1 MHRMLCSLNYGKS
14 GLEVA
19 LPDDWD
25 ITVIRKKKMPV
36 VPDPG
41 AAVEA
46 ALDAP
51 LGSGTIETEARGRSS
66 ACILV
71 CDITRPVPNRLVL
84 RPIIE
89 RLRGAGVKSITVLVA
104 TGLHRPNEGPELQE
118 VIGDPWV
125 FDHASVL
132 NHYARRKEDHD
143 PVGTTRQ
150 GIPVS
155 LDRRFLEAELRIAV
169 GLVEPHFM
177 AGWSGGRKLTL
188 PGIASAETITAFH
201 SARILGHPRADTAIL
216 DGNPLHE
223 AQNEVLGMVGP
234 CLAVNLVIDE
244 SRALSF
250 VGFGG
255 IRESHAAAVRFAEP
269 CFRLEVPRGFPVVL
283 CSAAGFPLDTT
294 WYQAVK
300 GVCCG
305 ASVLEKGGDLFVAA
319 ECAQGFGSEEFKESQ
334 RRLCTRGKGAFT
346 SEAGARRHALIDE
359 WETVMLLKALE
370 AGNVHLYSG
379 GLGEEDHRLTGV
391 QRCDDLPAGLGD
403 AVKRSGQRRVAV
415 IPEGPYVAPYVRRQA
430 KGGSE

>member
-1 MHRMLCSLNYGKS
+1 MLCNLSYGKK
-14 GLEVA
+14 GLDVT

-25 ITVIRKKKMPV
+25 ITVLRKTKMPV
-36 VPDPG
+36 VPDPA
-41 AAVEA
+41 AAVAA

-51 LGSGTIETEARGRSS
+51 LGSGTIPAEAKGRSS

-71 CDITRPVPNRLVL
+71 CDITRPVPNGLIL
-84 RPIIE
+84 RPVIE

-104 TGLHRPNEGPELQE
+104 TGLHRPNEGLELQE

-125 FDHASVL
+125 FDHASVV
-132 NHYARRKEDHD
+132 NHFARRAGDHAA
-143 PVGTTRQ
+143 VGTTRQ
-150 GIPVS
+150 GIPVA
-155 LDRRFLEAELRIAV
+155 LDRRFLEADIRIAV

-177 AGWSGGRKLTL
+177 AGWSGGRKLAL
-188 PGIASAETITAFH
+188 PGIASADTITAFH
-201 SARILGHPRADTAIL
+201 SARILGHPRADTAVL

-223 AQNEVLGMVGP
+223 AQNEVLGMIGP
-234 CLAVNLVIDE
+234 CLAMNLVIDE

-250 VGFGG
+250 AGFGG

-269 CFRLEVPRGFPVVL
+269 CFRVEAPREFPVVL

-319 ECAQGFGSEEFKESQ
+319 ECAQGFGSAEFRESQ
-334 RRLCTRGKGAFT
+334 RRLCTGGKGAFRA
-346 SEAGARRHALIDE
+346 EAGARAHALIDE

-379 GLGEEDHRLTGV
+379 GLSDEDHGLTGV
-391 QRCDDLPAGLGD
+391 HRCDDLLAGMRN
-403 AVKRSGQRRVAV
+403 AVTRSGQRRVAV
-415 IPEGPYVAPYVRRQA
+415 IPEGPYVAPFVRRQG

>member
-1 MHRMLCSLNYGKS
+1 MQCTLNYGKS
-14 GLEVA
+14 GLTVA
-19 LPDDWD
+19 LPDGWD
-25 ITVIRKKKMPV
+25 VTILRKKKMPV
-36 VPDPG
+36 VPNPA
-41 AAVEA
+41 AAVAA
-46 ALDAP
+46 ALDSP

-84 RPIIE
+84 RPLIE
-89 RLRGAGVKSITVLVA
+89 RLRAAGVKSITVLVA
-104 TGLHRPNEGPELQE
+104 TGLHRPNEGSELQE

-132 NHYARRKEDHD
+132 NHYARRKEDHE

-155 LDRRFLEAELRIAV
+155 LDRRFLEAEVRVAV

-177 AGWSGGRKLTL
+177 AGWSGGRKLAL
-188 PGIASAETITAFH
+188 PGIAAAETITAFH
-201 SARILGHPRADTAIL
+201 SARILGHPRADTAVM

-223 AQNEVLGMVGP
+223 AQNEVLGMIGP
-234 CLAVNLVIDE
+234 CLAMNLVIDE
-244 SRALSF
+244 SRTLSF
-250 VGFGG
+250 AGFGG

-269 CFRLEVPRGFPVVL
+269 CFRVEVPRAFPVVL

-305 ASVLEKGGDLFVAA
+305 SSILAKGGDLFVAA

-334 RRLCTRGKGAFT
+334 RRLCTGGKSAFHA
-346 SEAGARRHALIDE
+346 EAGARAHALIDE

-379 GLGEEDHRLTGV
+379 GLSDEEHALTGV
-391 QRCDDLPAGLGD
+391 HRCDDLSAGLRKAAKG
-403 AVKRSGQRRVAV
+403 SGRPRIAV
-415 IPEGPYVAPYVRRQA
+415 IPEGPYVAPYVHRQG

>member
-1 MHRMLCSLNYGKS
+1 MLCSLNYGKS
-14 GLEVA
+14 GLDVT

-25 ITVIRKKKMPV
+25 VTVLRKKRMPV
-36 VPDPG
+36 APDSA
-41 AAVEA
+41 AAVMA

-51 LGSGTIETEARGRSS
+51 LGSATIETEARGRAS

-104 TGLHRPNEGPELQE
+104 TGLHRPNEGLELQE

-125 FDHASVL
+125 FDHASVV
-132 NHYARRKEDHD
+132 NHFARRADDHAA
-143 PVGTTRQ
+143 VGTTRQ
-150 GIPVS
+150 GIPVA
-155 LDRRFLEAELRIAV
+155 LDRRFLEADIRVAV

-177 AGWSGGRKLTL
+177 AGWSGGRKLAL
-188 PGIASAETITAFH
+188 PGVASAETITAFH
-201 SARILGHPRADTAIL
+201 SARILGHPNADTAVL

-223 AQNEVLGMVGP
+223 AQNEVLGMIGP
-234 CLAVNLVIDE
+234 CLAMNLVIDE

-250 VGFGG
+250 ASFGG

-305 ASVLEKGGDLFVAA
+305 ASVLERGGDLFVAA
-319 ECAQGFGSEEFKESQ
+319 ECAQGFGSAEFRQSQ
-334 RRLCTRGKGAFT
+334 RRLCTGGKAAFRA
-346 SEAGARRHALIDE
+346 EAGARAHALIDE

-379 GLGEEDHRLTGV
+379 GLGDEEHGLTGV
-391 QRCDDLPAGLGD
+391 QRCDDLLAGMRD

-415 IPEGPYVAPYVRRQA
+415 VPEGPYVAPFVRRQG